1 MKKEELKE
9 YLKNN
14 FEVLE
19 GLVMELN
26 SWGRCLEHLEF
37 WENEEDTLQELF
49 GNDLINFVQKIK
61 YGDYD
66 INDSYFKFNGYGN
79 LDSYSY
85 KEMKEE
91 IIGEVDEIINC
102 LEKYY
107 YGVYIDDS
115 TVQEYVDS
123 LVESE
128 E

>member
-1 MKKEELKE
+1 MKREELKK
-9 YLKNN
+9 YLENN

-26 SWGRCLEHLEF
+26 SWNNCLEYLEF

-49 GNDLINFVQKIK
+49 GNDLMRFVQSIK

-91 IIGEVDEIINC
+91 IIDSIEEIINC
-102 LEKYY
+102 LEEYHY
-107 YGVYIDDS
+107 DIYIDDS
-115 TVQEYVDS
+115 IVQEYVDG
-123 LVESE
+123 LENE
-128 E
+128 EE

>member
-1 MKKEELKE
+1 MKREELKE